1 MHTSVTRI
9 DYAFSQDSVTHI
21 SAPDLGLS
29 QLNSYPSPFIYWAEV
44 SKHLRLLTHRAA
56 EKGRPI
62 SALVLLGES
71 AGMPEFKKVLK
82 DALSEKWKQEPEAEL
97 KGDGETQGD
106 TDIQESMQIE
116 NVVDPLWAAARGAA
130 MYARLRQ
137 EVPWNCQEL
146 ETCKNGLTNVSG
158 KVTRWFLTNKT
169 LWYWLT

>member
-1 MHTSVTRI
+1 
-9 DYAFSQDSVTHI
+9 
-21 SAPDLGLS
+21 
-29 QLNSYPSPFIYWAEV
+29 
-44 SKHLRLLTHRAA
+44 
-56 EKGRPI
+56 
-62 SALVLLGES
+62 
-71 AGMPEFKKVLK
+71 MPEFKKVLK